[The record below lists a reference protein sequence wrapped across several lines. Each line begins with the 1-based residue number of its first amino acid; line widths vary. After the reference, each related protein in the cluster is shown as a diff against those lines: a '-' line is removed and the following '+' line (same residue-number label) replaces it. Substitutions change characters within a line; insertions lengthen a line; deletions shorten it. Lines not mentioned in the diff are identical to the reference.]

1 MDYISNLSTGNI
13 TIDIILIIAFIAA
26 TGWYVASVSP
36 YIYYKFKKK
45 EFTIY
50 EYDESNEDATYV
62 NTIKSRKMNYAI
74 LDQLYNHSNNP
85 ETLQFKSLTEYNE
98 FVMVYS
104 IKLDGEE
111 RKYLILSEVFEVVED
126 AA

>member
-1 MDYISNLSTGNI
+1 MDYISSLSTGNS
-13 TIDIILIIAFIAA
+13 TIDIILLVAFIVA
-26 TGWYVASVSP
+26 TVWYVASIWP
-36 YIYYKFKKK
+36 YIYYKLKKK

-50 EYDESNEDATYV
+50 EYDELNEDATYI

-74 LDQLYNHSNNP
+74 LDQLYNHSSNP

-104 IKLDGEE
+104 IKVDGEE